1 MPSPSRPRWTALA
14 PALALAVCLSPTAS
28 VDAASPLQTNDV
40 VAFIGGASTVAADQ
54 SGLLE
59 TVLTLAHPGYR
70 LQFRSVAWEG
80 DSVFAQPRELNFPPT
95 PQVLRRVQAT
105 VALTHFGALESLD
118 PTTTPEAFAKAYGQ
132 VIDEIRAVTPRL
144 LLVIP
149 PPFEP
154 QSPPLPDYSAA
165 NASLERLA
173 IAIRALAAER
183 RLRVVDLHQA
193 FLRHPPSSRWTHDGR
208 EWNPT
213 GHRAVVGA
221 FAREFG
227 FPSLADQVESQS
239 LWKQPETRELLA
251 AVSYKNRLWFDFWRP
266 MNWAFLAG
274 DRTEQQASRDHRDR
288 NIRWFPTELEQFN
301 PLIADAEVR
310 IQSLASQIRFTP

>member
-1 MPSPSRPRWTALA
+1 M
-14 PALALAVCLSPTAS
+14 PALAICLMPTAS

-70 LQFRSVAWEG
+70 LRFRSVAWEG
-80 DSVFAQPRELNFPPT
+80 DTVFAQPRELNFPPT
-95 PQVLRRVQAT
+95 PQVLRRIQAS
-105 VALTHFGALESLD
+105 VAFTQFGALESLD
-118 PTTTPEAFAKAYGQ
+118 PTTRPEAFAEAYGR
-132 VIDEIRAVTPRL
+132 VLDEIQAVTPRVI
-144 LLVIP
+144 LVIP
-149 PPFEP
+149 PPYEP

-165 NASLERLA
+165 NALLDRLA
-173 IAIRALAAER
+173 IAIRALGAER
-183 RLRVVDLHQA
+183 RLSVIDLHQA
-193 FLRHPPSSRWTHDGR
+193 FLRRPPASRWTYDGR
-208 EWNPT
+208 EWNPI
-213 GHRAVVGA
+213 GHRAVVSA
-221 FAREFG
+221 WASEFG
-227 FPSLADQVESQS
+227 LPSFADQVESQS

-251 AVSYKNRLWFDFWRP
+251 AVSHKNRLWFDFWRP

-288 NIRWFPTELEQFN
+288 NIRWFPAELEQFN
-301 PLIADAEVR
+301 PLIADAEIR